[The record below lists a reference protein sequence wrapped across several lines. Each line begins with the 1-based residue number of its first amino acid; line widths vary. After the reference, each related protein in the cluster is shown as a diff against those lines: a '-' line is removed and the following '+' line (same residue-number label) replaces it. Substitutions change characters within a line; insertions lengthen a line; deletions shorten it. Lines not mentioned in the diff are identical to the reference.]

1 MLFKPPVTGLFKLSF
16 AFKISVSGPG
26 QKASASVIAALF
38 TFFAQWCTCDSSGI
52 CTINGWFVGRPFA
65 ANIFATASLLLAS
78 AARPYTVSVGKA
90 THSPAFNNATA
101 WLIRSSVF
109 NN

>member
-1 MLFKPPVTGLFKLSF
+1 MALIKNNLWRLFCF
-16 AFKISVSGPG
+16 
-26 QKASASVIAALF
+26 
-38 TFFAQWCTCDSSGI
+38 
-52 CTINGWFVGRPFA
+52 
-65 ANIFATASLLLAS
+65 LLLGGLILLSVLLVYEWKNIKKDYLTSSQNRVEFSAQAS

-90 THSPAFNNATA
+90 THSPAFNSATA